1 MSNVTPI
8 RRCLCGKLGTQRT
21 LVYDEHDIA
30 TFIACDVCIAG
41 TTEQL
46 KKVRPI
52 FHAMLTAGVNR
63 DDANDAMSYL
73 LNLIDERKPSET

>member
-21 LVYDEHDIA
+21 LVYEETDVA
-30 TFIACDVCIAG
+30 TFIACDACIAG
-41 TTEQL
+41 TDEL
-46 KKVRPI
+46 LVRVRPVYN
-52 FHAMLTAGVNR
+52 AMLAAGVNR

-73 LNLIDERKPSET
+73 LDLIDKRKPSET